1 VNIKKSILLLLF
13 LLICFLI
20 FILPFRN
27 NLGIGVKIVN
37 DSHDRHKYA
46 VRGSWFS
53 LSKIPYTEVFSEYP
67 QVATYFF
74 ALPYVLLE
82 TIISRD
88 KILIDLSQISNVSHL
103 PYPPR
108 NIFLSNE
115 IVHYYA
121 VVFSFLMMVSS
132 FLSISLLYELRKNH
146 KNLSLLL
153 LLPASLYFTYNRYDI
168 MPCFLSLL
176 SLYLLSK
183 KQYKMSAFVLSIG
196 MLTKWY
202 LLLLL
207 PIFLTYYYSTHNK
220 INWSMI
226 IIFSL
231 TSFMII
237 LPTLISSG
245 IDGLLVPYKFHFS
258 RGVNNESL
266 FYLINYLSNKTLNT
280 NITNKFTFPLFFLLQ
295 LSIVPLCITSKI
307 LSFEKV
313 IKWSA
318 LSILIFM
325 LFAKYYSPQWILWI
339 SPLLILDAIKRVDA
353 IWIVLFDLI
362 TYIYFPIS
370 YTVFGINSIVFYI
383 IIVLKTI
390 LIVKFTIPLFC
401 ELIGDNTIFAFAQ
414 KHLIRQIKLRF
425 SNE

>member
-1 VNIKKSILLLLF
+1 MNIKKSILLLLF
-13 LLICFLI
+13 LVICSLI
-20 FILPFRN
+20 FSLPFRN
-27 NLGIGVKIVN
+27 NLGIGVKIIN
-37 DSHDRHKYA
+37 DYHDKYNYA
-46 VRGSWFS
+46 LRGSWFS

-82 TIISRD
+82 TTISRD
-88 KILIDLSQISNVSHL
+88 KILINLAQISNLSYL
-103 PYPPR
+103 PDPPLSIFYR
-108 NIFLSNE
+108 NR
-115 IVHYYA
+115 IVNYYTT
-121 VVFSFLMMVSS
+121 VFSLLMMVFSFL
-132 FLSISLLYELRKNH
+132 SILLLYKLRKNH

-153 LLPASLYFTYNRYDI
+153 VLPASFYFTFNRYDI

-176 SLYLLSK
+176 SLYLLCR
-183 KQYKMSAFVLSIG
+183 KQYKMSALVLSIG

-226 IIFSL
+226 LTFSL
-231 TSFMII
+231 TSFIII
-237 LPTLISSG
+237 LPTMISGG

-258 RGVNNESL
+258 RGINHESL
-266 FYLINYLSNKTLNT
+266 LYIINCLFNKTLNIS
-280 NITNKFTFPLFFLLQ
+280 ITNRFTFLLFFLLQ

-313 IKWSA
+313 IRWSA

-325 LFAKYYSPQWILWI
+325 LFAKFYSPQWILWI
-339 SPLLILDAIKRVDA
+339 SPLLILDAKKIVDV
-353 IWIVLFDLI
+353 IWITLFDLI

-370 YTVFGINSIVFYI
+370 FTVFGENSIIFI
-383 IIVLKTI
+383 IIIFLKTI
-390 LIVKFTIPLFC
+390 LLIKFILPLSY
-401 ELIGDNTIFAFAQ
+401 ELIRDSAIFAFAQ
-414 KHLIRQIKLRF
+414 KHLTKHIRLRF